1 MLQLGALSKSENF
14 TVITFYNNNN
24 DLVTWEYKQNHKNN
38 KSSNIS
44 SKINKSNDSNSNQ
57 SNSFKGNEHKR
68 NTF

>member
-44 SKINKSNDSNSNQ
+44 SKSNKSNDSNSNQ
-57 SNSFKGNEHKR
+57 SNSFKGNEYKR